1 MTSAHGP
8 HEFCFSPCFAPRL
21 TMLLLL
27 LMSPDI
33 TLSLVRPSVRP
44 SVLLVEYGHVP
55 DPFLMSSCNPGIIVQ
70 KHLGRAIHPWVD
82 ILAATSR
89 S

>member
-1 MTSAHGP
+1 MTSAHDP

-27 LMSPDI
+27 LLISPDI
-33 TLSLVRPSVRP
+33 TLSPVRP

-55 DPFLMSSCNPGIIVQ
+55 DPFLTSSCNPGIIVQ

>member
-8 HEFCFSPCFAPRL
+8 HEFCFSPCFAPHL

-33 TLSLVRPSVRP
+33 TLSPVRP

>member
-33 TLSLVRPSVRP
+33 TLSPVRP